1 MDKPFISNLVR
12 LACEGAKADGATLYL
27 LDPSKRFLEPFV
39 VYNLPQS
46 YIDGIGKVEVGSQC
60 CGRAVAFKKPWIVA
74 DMYTDPLFRDG
85 LKGAL
90 ESEIRAGFSVPVID
104 PNGEAIG
111 SLGCHYK
118 QPRTPSDYEIE
129 RNTIFATLIAHTLA
143 WLAKPSGR
151 VEVAIP
157 SSTSLEKASKT
168 RK

>member
-1 MDKPFISNLVR
+1 MDKDFVSNLVR

-27 LDPSKRFLEPFV
+27 VDRSKKFLEPYV
-39 VYNLPQS
+39 IHDLPQS

-90 ESEIRAGFSVPVID
+90 ESDIRAGFSVPVID

-143 WLAKPSGR
+143 WLPKPSSGIT
-151 VEVAIP
+151 VSAP
-157 SSTSLEKASKT
+157 ASTSLEKASKT

>member
-27 LDPSKRFLEPFV
+27 LDASKRFLEPFV

-46 YIDGIGKVEVGSQC
+46 YINGIGKVEVGTQC
-60 CGRAVAFKKPWIVA
+60 CGRAVAFKKPWIVT

-90 ESEIRAGFSVPVID
+90 QSDIRAGFSVPVID
-104 PNGEAIG
+104 PNGEAVG
-111 SLGCHYK
+111 SLACHYK

-143 WLAKPSGR
+143 WLPKPSGR
-151 VEVAIP
+151 VEVALP